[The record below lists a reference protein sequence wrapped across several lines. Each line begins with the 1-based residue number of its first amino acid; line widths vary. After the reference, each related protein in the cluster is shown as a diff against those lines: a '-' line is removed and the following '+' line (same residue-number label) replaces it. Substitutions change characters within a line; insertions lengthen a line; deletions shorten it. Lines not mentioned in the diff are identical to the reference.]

1 MNPNKNKAGLK
12 KSNYSK
18 GGETYKPKYFI
29 GGMLQQAGG
38 AISDGLAEIG
48 GGGGLIPG
56 ALGGAGIKSG
66 RRASKKLA
74 RGGDPVS
81 AAQEAR
87 AGARGAIPNP
97 SDIAAGAGGLFGGVG
112 GSGVMS
118 PMGGSMGAI
127 GGMPSVFG
135 GLFGGGMPGAEGM
148 AGAGEMPEFGSPEWH
163 AQNQG
168 MLNMLGSMFKDGGI
182 VDLDKISRDLAR
194 KKRQMINEDM
204 RSQRE
209 AMAADKERLDKQVV
223 AEKGAKVPEEE
234 GSCGMGYKPSVTII
248 IG

>member
-48 GGGGLIPG
+48 QLPG
-56 ALGGAGIKSG
+56 SG
-66 RRASKKLA
+66 RKKRLKANPFSKGA
-74 RGGDPVS
+74 GDPVS
-81 AAQEAR
+81 AAQGAR

-118 PMGGSMGAI
+118 PMGGSMGAL
-127 GGMPSVFG
+127 GGMPISNPIFG
-135 GLFGGGMPGAEGM
+135 GLFGGGMAGAEGM
-148 AGAGEMPEFGSPEWH
+148 AGAGEMPEFGSPDWY

-168 MLNMLGSMFKDGGI
+168 MLNTLGSMFKDGGI

-209 AMAADKERLDKQVV
+209 AIAADKERLDKQVV
-223 AEKGAKVPEEE
+223 AEKGAKVPKEE